1 MNFGCFGPLRTNCTS
16 HAPTTTSTLTRATM
30 TVLGSYHFSSE
41 MKIDYEFD
49 CAPTVVIVWQCG
61 S

>member
-1 MNFGCFGPLRTNCTS
+1 
-16 HAPTTTSTLTRATM
+16 M